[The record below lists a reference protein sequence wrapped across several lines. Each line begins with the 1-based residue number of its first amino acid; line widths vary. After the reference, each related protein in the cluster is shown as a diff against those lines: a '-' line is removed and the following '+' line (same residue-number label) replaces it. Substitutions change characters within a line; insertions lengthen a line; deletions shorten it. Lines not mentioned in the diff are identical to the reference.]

1 MNKKLSFFVLI
12 AIIIVIALALY
23 LNEKQKVKN
32 DTNQTNNVQSADEYN
47 DVDEKEAEERFEN
60 DYEIV
65 EKYLEEKSMTIES
78 MEIIESGNYKLIY
91 LDGEEQKETEVKIEN
106 GEIVQINI

>member
-47 DVDEKEAEERFEN
+47 DVDEKEAEERFKK

-65 EKYLEEKSMTIES
+65 EKYLQDKSLTIES
-78 MEIIESGNYKLIY
+78 MEIVEEGKYKLVY
-91 LDGEEQKETEVKIEN
+91 LDGNEKKETDVIIED
-106 GEIVQINI
+106 GKIVQIDF

>member
-106 GEIVQINI
+106 GEIVEIGI